1 MAAPLSK
8 LQTLCKYGG
17 ETMEPVAQAPV
28 SARYC
33 RFMKEVPT
41 MADINS
47 ADATK
52 SSKRS
57 AGSDSDIDLGTGA
70 ASSEDTSSKS
80 TPTGTFAKVKAQA
93 AGLVDE
99 AAEVARNAATSGKD
113 KAADALGG
121 LSKLADDAAKAVDD
135 RLGGNYGDYA
145 RRASTS
151 VSDFATALQGKDVDA
166 IIADTKAFVRKSPV
180 VAIGAAAA
188 VGFLLTRLVKI
199 GSSDRDA

>member
-1 MAAPLSK
+1 
-8 LQTLCKYGG
+8 
-17 ETMEPVAQAPV
+17 
-28 SARYC
+28 
-33 RFMKEVPT
+33 MKDVPT

-47 ADATK
+47 ADAPK
-52 SSKRS
+52 PRKRP
-57 AGSDSDIDLGTGA
+57 AGSESDFDLGTDA
-70 ASSEDTSSKS
+70 ASSEDTTASESA
-80 TPTGTFAKVKAQA
+80 PTGTFAKVKAQA

-99 AAEVARNAATSGKD
+99 AAEVARNAATTGKD

-166 IIADTKAFVRKSPV
+166 IVADTKAFVRKSPV

>member
-1 MAAPLSK
+1 
-8 LQTLCKYGG
+8 
-17 ETMEPVAQAPV
+17 
-28 SARYC
+28 
-33 RFMKEVPT
+33 MKEVLK
-41 MADINS
+41 MADNNFG
-47 ADATK
+47 DTTKDDVTK
-52 SSKRS
+52 SGRKNGGS
-57 AGSDSDIDLGTGA
+57 ASDIDVGTGPGPS
-70 ASSEDTSSKS
+70 ASTGDTSTSDNA
-80 TPTGTFAKVKAQA
+80 PTGTFAKVKAQA

-99 AAEVARNAATSGKD
+99 AAEVARNAATQGKD

-121 LSKLADDAAKAVDD
+121 LSKLAEDAAKAVDD

-199 GSSDRDA
+199 GSSDREV

>member
-1 MAAPLSK
+1 
-8 LQTLCKYGG
+8 
-17 ETMEPVAQAPV
+17 
-28 SARYC
+28 
-33 RFMKEVPT
+33 

-47 ADATK
+47 ADTNAADTAK
-52 SSKRS
+52 PGRKRS
-57 AGSDSDIDLGTGA
+57 AASASDINVGTGA
-70 ASSEDTSSKS
+70 SSSSSSESAA
-80 TPTGTFAKVKAQA
+80 TGTFAKVKAQA
-93 AGLVDE
+93 VGLVDE
-99 AAEVARNAATSGKD
+99 AAEVARNAATQGKD

-145 RRASTS
+145 RRASSS
-151 VSDFATALQGKDVDA
+151 VSDFANALQSKDVDA

-199 GSSDRDA
+199 GSSDKEA

>member
-1 MAAPLSK
+1 
-8 LQTLCKYGG
+8 
-17 ETMEPVAQAPV
+17 
-28 SARYC
+28 
-33 RFMKEVPT
+33 
-41 MADINS
+41 MADTNS
-47 ADATK
+47 ADAPKARK
-52 SSKRS
+52 SPTASASDINVGTGSASSRS
-57 AGSDSDIDLGTGA
+57 SASSDSA
-70 ASSEDTSSKS
+70 A
-80 TPTGTFAKVKAQA
+80 TGTFAKVKAQA

-99 AAEVARNAATSGKD
+99 AAEAARSAATTGKD
-113 KAADALGG
+113 KAADALDG

-151 VSDFATALQGKDVDA
+151 VSDFATSLQNKDVDA
-166 IIADTKAFVRKSPV
+166 IIEDTKAFVRKSPV